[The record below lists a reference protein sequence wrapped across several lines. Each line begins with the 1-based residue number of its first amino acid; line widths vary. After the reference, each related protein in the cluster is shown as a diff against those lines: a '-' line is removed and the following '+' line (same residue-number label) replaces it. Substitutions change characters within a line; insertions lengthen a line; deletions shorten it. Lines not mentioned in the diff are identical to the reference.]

1 MGLLE
6 KLQNKLEVYRL
17 EQRYTRRRN
26 RPGIYATAQY
36 VDGEYIYNYS
46 PASSSTMSMSNKS
59 SSYGSSYQWRS
70 GQGSSSS
77 HYR

>member
-1 MGLLE
+1 MDIELE
-6 KLQNKLEVYRL
+6 IYRL

-46 PASSSTMSMSNKS
+46 PASSSSMSNKS
-59 SSYGSSYQWRS
+59 SSYASNQWRS

-77 HYR
+77 SSHHYR